1 MQKQIKITYLK
12 KATKFLK
19 KNTNII
25 TEEDIDTLIILAIKK
40 KVFDID
46 TNIDIKNLKGNLKGK
61 YKIRKGD
68 IRIIIDIQKKVE
80 KMLDEMKLK
89 TESKQILVAIMD
101 IKTSNIIK
109 WLIGLLIS
117 NGFIIFQKNIHCL
130 EDFYII

>member
-25 TEEDIDTLIILAIKK
+25 TEEDIDTLVILAIKK

-61 YKIRKGD
+61 YRIRKGD
-68 IRIIIDIQKKVE
+68 IRIIIDIQKKEVVIQSIVE
-80 KMLDEMKLK
+80 
-89 TESKQILVAIMD
+89 AID
-101 IKTSNIIK
+101 FRGNIY
-109 WLIGLLIS
+109 
-117 NGFIIFQKNIHCL
+117 Q
-130 EDFYII
+130 